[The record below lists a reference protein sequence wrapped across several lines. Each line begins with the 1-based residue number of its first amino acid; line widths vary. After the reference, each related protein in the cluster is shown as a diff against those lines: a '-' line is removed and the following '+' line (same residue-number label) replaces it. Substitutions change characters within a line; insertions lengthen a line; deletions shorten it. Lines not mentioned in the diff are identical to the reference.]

1 MATIEPLSSAM
12 TYQAQQAAKPQTVT
26 PVNTEVPED
35 GQTVNVDETTAS
47 VTRAQAEDE
56 KESGSESAGSQQQQA
71 AGASAGQQAAGV
83 RQSQQ
88 QQQAARQLQ
97 QASAKQAQQQA
108 AQTKQTQ
115 QQSEQLKKAITEMN
129 KKINNSNEEAVFGV
143 HEDTNRIMIKIMDK
157 ETKEV
162 IKEFPPEKT
171 LDMIARIWEMAGI
184 LVDQKL

>member
-1 MATIEPLSSAM
+1 MATIEPLNSVM
-12 TYQAQQAAKPQTVT
+12 TYQAQATSKPQQVVT

-47 VTRAQAEDE
+47 VTRPQPEDE
-56 KESGSESAGSQQQQA
+56 KSGAEAGSQQQANAQT
-71 AGASAGQQAAGV
+71 
-83 RQSQQ
+83 
-88 QQQAARQLQ
+88 QQQANT
-97 QASAKQAQQQA
+97 KQA
-108 AQTKQTQ
+108 Q
-115 QQSEQLKKAITEMN
+115 QQSEQLKKAIAEMN
-129 KKINNSNEEAVFGV
+129 RKINNSNEEAVFGV

-184 LVDQKL
+184 LVDEKR

>member
-1 MATIEPLSSAM
+1 MATIEPLNSVM
-12 TYQAQQAAKPQTVT
+12 TYQAQAAEKPQPVT

-35 GQTVNVDETTAS
+35 GQTVNVDETTAA
-47 VTRAQAEDE
+47 VARPQTENE
-56 KESGSESAGSQQQQA
+56 KEGESGGSGSQQQQA
-71 AGASAGQQAAGV
+71 AAS
-83 RQSQQ
+83 R
-88 QQQAARQLQ
+88 
-97 QASAKQAQQQA
+97 QAQV
-108 AQTKQTQ
+108 Q
-115 QQSEQLKKAITEMN
+115 QQSEQLKKAIAEMN

-184 LVDQKL
+184 LVDEKR

>member
-1 MATIEPLSSAM
+1 MATIEPLNSAM
-12 TYQAQQAAKPQTVT
+12 TYQAQAAAKPQAVA

-47 VTRAQAEDE
+47 VTRSQPEDE
-56 KESGSESAGSQQQQA
+56 KSGGEAGSQQQ
-71 AGASAGQQAAGV
+71 SANAKT
-83 RQSQQ
+83 
-88 QQQAARQLQ
+88 QQQANIR
-97 QASAKQAQQQA
+97 QASE
-108 AQTKQTQ
+108 Q
-115 QQSEQLKKAITEMN
+115 QQSEQLKKAIMEMN
-129 KKINNSNEEAVFGV
+129 RRINNSNEEAVFGV

-184 LVDQKL
+184 LVDEKM